1 MANDRTSLWNWRFF
15 PTPGPCQW
23 FGPLLI
29 LSFYGGEMTVSSD
42 SKGPGDEWE
51 IDNLPNRLT
60 LMRIAL
66 VPVIG
71 SCLLLSLEKISWAFF
86 SASVQGWVAAVCFTL
101 AGITDFFDG
110 YIARK
115 RGIVTVFG
123 SFLDPIADK
132 FLVVS
137 SLIFL
142 LALGRVHALIV
153 VILVLRE
160 MYIISLRLLASERSL
175 SVPVGPLGRWKTGL
189 QMVAIPIL
197 MVYEEWPF
205 GLSLPVLGTW
215 LLGLASIFSC
225 YSALEYSLRLMKK
238 IKRKRQLRKK
248 A

>member
-1 MANDRTSLWNWRFF
+1 
-15 PTPGPCQW
+15 
-23 FGPLLI
+23 
-29 LSFYGGEMTVSSD
+29 MTVSND

-71 SCLLLSLEKISWAFF
+71 SCLLLNLENISWAFF
-86 SASVQGWVAAVCFTL
+86 SASAQAWVAAVCFTV
-101 AGITDFFDG
+101 AGVTDFFDG
-110 YIARK
+110 HIARK

-142 LALGRVHALIV
+142 LALGRIHALIV

-160 MYIISLRLLASERSL
+160 MYIISLRLLASERGL
-175 SVPVGPLGRWKTGL
+175 SVPVGPFGRWKTGL
-189 QMVAIPIL
+189 QMVAIPLL

-205 GLSLPVLGTW
+205 GSALPTLGTW
-215 LLGLASIFSC
+215 LLNLASLFSC

-238 IKRKRQLRKK
+238 IKRKRRLRRK